1 MTLSDW
7 TRDTPAP
14 GLVVPQPRKGF
25 RYGSEAFWLVGLA
38 TEHGVPATA
47 LDLGTGSGI
56 MALLL
61 ARLGANVEA
70 VDVRPEWRA
79 GWDAAIAESALK
91 GGVDFRTADVR
102 DVAVGPPVDCVV
114 SNPPFF
120 AAGTGPTPEDGWR
133 SAARFE
139 STATVGAFVGVAC
152 GRLSPVG
159 SAWFV
164 VPVEREG
171 DLLAAVPTGFFAA
184 RVVRVGG
191 RRVIVELRT
200 SGRKVTA
207 YLEDPSQRVLLFA
220 AGAVAASSDP
230 ARTSALMSM
239 SVFSGVALV
248 ATVTIAMR

>member
-1 MTLSDW
+1 MSQGDW

-38 TEHGVPATA
+38 TERGVPATA

-61 ARLGANVEA
+61 ARLGARVEA

-79 GWDAAIAESALK
+79 GWDVALGESALT

-102 DVAVGPPVDCVV
+102 DVAGGRPVDCVV

-120 AAGTGPTPEDGWR
+120 AAGTGPAPEDGWR
-133 SAARFE
+133 STARFE
-139 STATVGAFVGVAC
+139 STATVGDFVRVAC
-152 GRLSPVG
+152 GRLSASG
-159 SAWFV
+159 RAWFV

-171 DLLAAVPTGFFAA
+171 DLLAAVPTGFHAA
-184 RVVRVGG
+184 RVVRVGV
-191 RRVIVELRT
+191 RRVIVELRK
-200 SGRKVTA
+200 GMG
-207 YLEDPSQRVLLFA
+207 EA
-220 AGAVAASSDP
+220 AVEVVDDRGDRIVGWY
-230 ARTSALMSM
+230 AR
-239 SVFSGVALV
+239 
-248 ATVTIAMR
+248 ATG